1 MEKLLTTAEIATQ
14 YNVAQIT
21 VISWIRQGKLEAVR
35 VGSNYRIDRAA
46 LERFVD
52 ASTTGGTPPAWKTD
66 FSAYQAD
73 EQAAYEA
80 LSKDAAFIAK
90 CQSFHPKLDIPLSL
104 QRSHEEYWATE
115 AAWEKKRA
123 MLSRTINWRL
133 SYQKNLDKS
142 PVYKD
147 TSSQSANRDWVYVP
161 PAPGSLPSPPET
173 GGAK

>member
-1 MEKLLTTAEIATQ
+1 MWIASGRLDAVSVG
-14 YNVAQIT
+14 YNA
-21 VISWIRQGKLEAVR
+21 
-35 VGSNYRIDRAA
+35 YRISIAA
-46 LERFVD
+46 LEKLD
-52 ASTTGGTPPAWKTD
+52 ETIKIKLELPAWKTD
-66 FSAYQAD
+66 FLVYQAM
-73 EQAAYEA
+73 EAAAYEA